1 MSNMVHIPVPNLSI
15 YVIFRLRELTSNL
28 INEIAMVHFV
38 LELIYN

>member
-1 MSNMVHIPVPNLSI
+1 MVHIPVPNLSI
-15 YVIFRLRELTSNL
+15 YVIFSLRELTSNL